1 MIPTKL
7 KSTSTIPFN
16 IRQMFMGMAKACCI
30 VGDDD
35 TICLYDIDEGKI
47 TTNYPKNGN
56 RAVTVAF
63 SKG

>member
-1 MIPTKL
+1 
-7 KSTSTIPFN
+7 
-16 IRQMFMGMAKACCI
+16 MGMAKACCI